1 MEFEEY
7 NFDKEKIN
15 ENIEIYEKTEE
26 LQEQEEKSIKNKFR
40 KLAER
45 VKVMMIEPIRLIRVK
60 LGKTNEI
67 KMLSDGKHSI
77 FEKED

>member
-1 MEFEEY
+1 
-7 NFDKEKIN
+7 
-15 ENIEIYEKTEE
+15 
-26 LQEQEEKSIKNKFR
+26 
-40 KLAER
+40 
-45 VKVMMIEPIRLIRVK
+45 MMIEPIRLIRVK